1 MANILRIKRRAGTG
15 SAGAPSSL
23 KNAEL
28 AFNEADNTLY
38 YGYGDDGSG
47 NANTIPAIAG
57 VGAFVSLGTDQ
68 TISGNKTFNGVTI
81 VATPSANSHASTKL
95 YVDQQISNVS
105 SQIANVSTTFTAAG
119 DTGNVSIATG
129 VDTLTIAGGTGLTS
143 IAAATDTITINLDN
157 TAVTAGS
164 YGAANTVATFTVDA
178 QGRLT
183 AAGNTTININAGQI
197 TGFTEDAQDAA
208 AVLLTNGTHSGIS
221 ASYDDANSKVNL
233 TVTAQSFTAA
243 ADGGSNQTITA
254 GDTFTISGG
263 VGLTSAATTDT
274 ITLNLDNTAVTAGSY
289 GAANTVATFTVDDQG
304 RLTAAGNTTININA
318 GQITGFTED
327 AQDAAA
333 ALFTNATH
341 SGVSVSYDDANSKLA
356 ITNLGVTSIA
366 GTSNEITV
374 SGTGSGPYTG
384 AITIGLP
391 DDVTI
396 GNTLTVTGDLI
407 VQGNTTTLNTGTL
420 VVEDKNIVL
429 ANTGS
434 PTDITADGAGITVLG
449 DSNKTFNWVD
459 ATDAWTSSENINLAT
474 GKVYEIAGVSVLSNT
489 TLGSGVINSSLTSLG
504 NVATGT
510 WSATAVGISYGG
522 TGATTASDA
531 RTNLGLAIGSNVQAY
546 SSILA
551 NVAAGTYSGDDDIV
565 TVGTITSGTWSA
577 TTIASNKGGTGFT
590 TYATGD
596 IIYASAANTLSKL
609 SIGSS
614 GQILQVVAGVPAWSD
629 TIDGGTF

>member
-1 MANILRIKRRAGTG
+1 MANILRIKRRPGSG

-47 NANTIPAIAG
+47 NANNIPAIG
-57 VGAFVSLGTDQ
+57 GIGAFVSLGTDQ
-68 TISGNKTFNGVTI
+68 TITGNKTFNGTTI
-81 VATPSANSHASTKL
+81 VATPTANSHASTKL
-95 YVDQQISNVS
+95 YVDQQISNVTNTIS
-105 SQIANVSTTFTAAG
+105 NVATSFTVAG
-119 DTGNVSIATG
+119 DSGSNQTITSGI
-129 VDTLTIAGGTGLTS
+129 DTLTISGGTGLS
-143 IAAATDTITINLDN
+143 SVASSTDTITLSLDN

-164 YGAANTVATFTVDA
+164 YGGANTVATFTVDA

-183 AAGNTTININAGQI
+183 AAGTSTININAGQI
-197 TGFTEDAQDAA
+197 TGFTED
-208 AVLLTNGTHSGIS
+208 S
-221 ASYDDANSKVNL
+221 
-233 TVTAQSFTAA
+233 
-243 ADGGSNQTITA
+243 
-254 GDTFTISGG
+254 
-263 VGLTSAATTDT
+263 
-274 ITLNLDNTAVTAGSY
+274 
-289 GAANTVATFTVDDQG
+289 
-304 RLTAAGNTTININA
+304 
-318 GQITGFTED
+318 
-327 AQDAAA
+327 QDAAA

-356 ITNLGVTSIA
+356 ITNLGVTSLT
-366 GTSNEITV
+366 GTSNEISV
-374 SGTGSGPYTG
+374 SAANG
-384 AITIGLP
+384 AITLSLP
-391 DDVTI
+391 SNVTI
-396 GNTLTVTGDLI
+396 ADSLTVTGDL
-407 VQGNTTTLNTGTL
+407 VVNGNTTTLNTATL

-429 ANTGS
+429 ANTAS
-434 PTDITADGAGITVLG
+434 PTDTTANGAGITVLG
-449 DSNKTFNWVD
+449 ASNKTFNWID
-459 ATDAWTSSENINLAT
+459 ATDSWTSSENMDLAA
-474 GKVYEIAGVSVLSNT
+474 GKVYQINGTSVLSNT
-489 TLGSGVINSSLTSLG
+489 TLGSGIINSSLTS
-504 NVATGT
+504 VGT
-510 WSATAVGISYGG
+510 ITAGVWNGTTIAIANGG

-614 GQILQVVAGVPAWSD
+614 GQILQVIAGVPTWSD